1 MRIRILFLP
10 VVCLAALG
18 LAACGGDDGATT
30 TDTGGAATTDTGGA
44 SGAAVESA
52 IEALPLFSSTPLTVN
67 CPAEVPL
74 EQGDEFDCDF
84 TIDAGF
90 GSGKQPGTM
99 TVTVDSAGDT
109 SAEVSFKGK
118 ADGTSIRHEQVKV
131 QK

>member
-1 MRIRILFLP
+1 MRIRIPFLP
-10 VVCLAALG
+10 VVFLVAIG

-30 TDTGGAATTDTGGA
+30 TDTGGATTTSTGGA

-52 IEALPLFSSTPLTVN
+52 IEALPLFSSTPLTVK
-67 CPAEVPL
+67 CPPEVPL

-118 ADGTSIRHEQVKV
+118 ADGTTIRHEQVEV